1 MKKRT
6 QIYTVSQV
14 NSLIKVALEENL
26 PSRLIVRGEISD
38 FKHHTSGHC
47 YFSLKDQSGV
57 LPCVMWAG
65 KFRNVKFSPEDGMAV
80 LATGHIDV
88 YTIGG
93 KYQLYV
99 DKLEPEGVG
108 ALQLA
113 FEQMVKKLQDEGL
126 FDDVHKKPIPTY
138 PDRIGILTSESGAA
152 VHDIIDSIHHRW
164 PCVKLFLYP
173 VPVQGEGA
181 AEKIAAGL
189 RDINRRNKKLKLDV
203 IIVGRGG
210 GSLEDL
216 WAFNEEVL
224 ARAIFGSKIPV
235 ISAVGHEVDVTVA
248 DFVADAR
255 ASTPTKAGVVAVPD
269 IQEVLGQLVG
279 MERRLTGQTKAM
291 VKLAQQNLEII
302 LANAV
307 FRNPLLLVQNAQQ
320 QLDELSAELAETVKE
335 LLAEMREKLSAAKE
349 QIVRIEPHRLLGN
362 KTVVLNNLHSRGKMA
377 IQNILSCYY
386 QELSGTVAKLRDST
400 RTMFVKKRWQL
411 QFGYDQIIKIHPG
424 SILSRKNVELNNL
437 SNGVKTAIKTAIN
450 KRRIQ
455 LTAQESLLAG
465 LNPKSVLQRG
475 YSITTSKKTGLLV
488 RTLEDIG
495 IGDRLLTELADEN
508 LIESKVTKNYKRP
521 KVKRQN

>member
-57 LPCVMWAG
+57 LPCVMWAS
-65 KFRNVKFSPEDGMAV
+65 KFRSVKFSPEDGMAV

-88 YTIGG
+88 YTVGG

-113 FEQMVKKLQDEGL
+113 FEQMVRKLQREGL
-126 FDDVHKKPIPTY
+126 FDDAHKKALPVY
-138 PDRIGILTSESGAA
+138 PERIGILTSESGAA

-164 PCVKLFLYP
+164 PCVKLFFYP
-173 VPVQGEGA
+173 VPVQGEGS
-181 AEKIAAGL
+181 AEKIAAAL
-189 RDINRRNKKLKLDV
+189 RDINRRNIELKLDV
-203 IIVGRGG
+203 LIVGRGG

-224 ARAIFGSKIPV
+224 ARAIFDSIIPV

-248 DFVADAR
+248 DLVADAR

-269 IQEVLGQLVG
+269 MQEVLGQLVG
-279 MERRLTGQTKAM
+279 MERRLTGQTKAR
-291 VKLAQQNLEII
+291 VKLAQQKLEII

-320 QLDELSAELAETVKE
+320 QLDELSADLAETVKE
-335 LLAEMREKLSAAKE
+335 LLAEMREKLSAAYE
-349 QIVRIEPHRLLGN
+349 QIVRIEPHRLLGS
-362 KTVVLNNLHSRGKMA
+362 KT
-377 IQNILSCYY
+377 
-386 QELSGTVAKLRDST
+386 
-400 RTMFVKKRWQL
+400 
-411 QFGYDQIIKIHPG
+411 
-424 SILSRKNVELNNL
+424 VELNNWRYR
-437 SNGVKTAIKTAIN
+437 SDKGIRAIIN
-450 KRRIQ
+450 NCRMQ
-455 LTAQESLLAG
+455 LTAQANRLAG

-475 YSITTSKKTGLLV
+475 YSITTSKKTGSLV
-488 RTLEDIG
+488 KTLEDVR
-495 IGDRLLTELADEN
+495 IGDRLITELADEN
-508 LIESKVTKNYKRP
+508 LIESKVTKK
-521 KVKRQN
+521 